1 MNADKGPEDEVMTAS
16 VLNGDAPRGNGWR
29 MAVWGAA
36 ASLLLLPLVAMQ
48 FTAEVKWTGSDFAVW
63 GAMLGIACGTY
74 ELATRMTR
82 NSAYRAAVAVAAV
95 AAFLLVWINLAVG
108 IIGAENNPANLMF
121 AGVIA
126 VAIIGGAMARFR
138 APGMARALVA
148 TAIAQAAVAAIVL
161 ARGLADE
168 LTPIVVLTGFFVAL
182 WLGSAWLFGKAARAV
197 AA

>member
-1 MNADKGPEDEVMTAS
+1 MTAS
-16 VLNGDAPRGNGWR
+16 VLKGDAPRGNGWR

-36 ASLLLLPLVAMQ
+36 ACLLLLPLVAMQ

-63 GAMLGIACGTY
+63 GVMLGVACGTY

-82 NSAYRAAVAVAAV
+82 NSAYRAAVAVAVV

-126 VAIIGGAMARFR
+126 VAIAGGAMARFR
-138 APGMARALVA
+138 AQGMARALVA
-148 TAIAQAAVAAIVL
+148 TALAQAMVAAIVL
-161 ARGLADE
+161 VRGLADE
-168 LTPIVVLTGFFVAL
+168 VTPIIVLTGLFVAL
-182 WLGSAWLFGKAARAV
+182 WLGSAWLFGRAARAQ
-197 AA
+197 AM